1 MTHTVQYRVYIE
13 DTDMMRVVYHSNYLN
28 FFERARTEWLR
39 NHGMTLTDLAKNDTN
54 FAVRHL
60 EIEYKIPLVL
70 DDLITIKTQVK
81 LMGFSQIQF
90 IQTMFN
96 QLGIIVSTAVVN
108 AVCVNQ
114 NMRPRRLPPEVAKEL
129 KA

>member
-1 MTHTVQYRVYIE
+1 MMHTVQYRIYIE

-39 NHGMTLTDLAKNDTN
+39 NHGMTLTDLAKNDTY

-60 EIEYKIPLVL
+60 AIEYKIALVL
-70 DDLITIKTQVK
+70 DDLITIETDVK
-81 LMGFSQIQF
+81 STGFCQLQF
-90 IQTMFN
+90 IQTMYN
-96 QLGIIVSTAVVN
+96 QTGIVVSTAVVD

-114 NMRPRRLPPEVAKEL
+114 NMRPRRLPPGVAKEL
-129 KA
+129 KE

>member
-81 LMGFSQIQF
+81 LMGFSQVQF

>member
-1 MTHTVQYRVYIE
+1 MMHTVQYRVYIE

-39 NHGMTLTDLAKNDTN
+39 NHEMTLTDLAKNDTY

-60 EIEYKIPLVL
+60 SIEYKHALVL
-70 DDLITIKTQVK
+70 DDLMTIETDVK
-81 LMGFSQIQF
+81 LTGFCQIQF

-96 QLGIIVSTAVVN
+96 QSGIVVSTAVVD

-114 NMRPRRLPPEVAKEL
+114 NMRPRRLPPQVAKEF
-129 KA
+129 KE

>member
-1 MTHTVQYRVYIE
+1 MIHTFQYRVYIE

-39 NHGMTLTDLAKNDTN
+39 KHGMTLTNLAMNDTY

-60 EIEYKIPLVL
+60 SIEYKNALVL
-70 DDLITIKTQVK
+70 DDLISIETEVK
-81 LMGFSQIQF
+81 QTGFCQIQF
-90 IQTMFN
+90 LQTMYKN
-96 QLGIIVSTAVVN
+96 SGEVASSAIVD

-114 NMRPRRLPPEVAKEL
+114 NMRPRRLPPQVAKEFI
-129 KA
+129 K

>member
-1 MTHTVQYRVYIE
+1 MMHTVQYRVYIE

-39 NHGMTLTDLAKNDTN
+39 NHEMTLTDLAKNDTY

-60 EIEYKIPLVL
+60 SIEYKHALVL
-70 DDLITIKTQVK
+70 DDLMTIETDVK
-81 LMGFSQIQF
+81 LTGFCQIQF

-96 QLGIIVSTAVVN
+96 QSGIEVSTAVVD

-114 NMRPRRLPPEVAKEL
+114 NMRPRRLPPQVAKEF
-129 KA
+129 KE

>member
-1 MTHTVQYRVYIE
+1 MIHTAQYRVYIE

-39 NHGMTLTDLAKNDTN
+39 NHEMTLTDLAKNDTY

-60 EIEYKIPLVL
+60 AIEYKNALVL
-70 DDLITIKTQVK
+70 DDLFTVETEVK
-81 LMGFSQIQF
+81 LTGFCQIQF

-96 QLGIIVSTAVVN
+96 QSGIVVSTAVVD

-114 NMRPRRLPPEVAKEL
+114 NMRPRRLPPGVTKEL
-129 KA
+129 KE